1 MEGWTFHTVYARK
14 SSQVIV
20 ATKIKKAACVKDHLD
35 EIRGLSSLK
44 SVSNKDLYSQQ
55 DWHRPSA
62 NSMMQRTGFTSTS
75 GRQPITDHRLQCGT
89 LTSAAPSF
97 LHRLGPRH
105 RRSIGCGSSQSL
117 RFRLDFQPEN
127 HGTSDEARHGHP
139 AGELQLPRYHQPDD
153 AEEVNPSSIGE
164 LVVVEQTKTELREV
178 RVMNRY

>member
-1 MEGWTFHTVYARK
+1 M
-14 SSQVIV
+14 IN
-20 ATKIKKAACVKDHLD
+20 
-35 EIRGLSSLK
+35 LK
-44 SVSNKDLYSQQ
+44 SVSNKDLYSQL
-55 DWHRPSA
+55 DWRRTRA

-75 GRQPITDHRLQCGT
+75 GRQPITDHRLQCDK
-89 LTSAAPSF
+89 LTSAGPGF

-127 HGTSDEARHGHP
+127 HGTSDEARHGYP
-139 AGELQLPRYHQPDD
+139 AGELQLPRYHEPDG

-164 LVVVEQTKTELREV
+164 TVVEKQTKTELQVV